1 MSQSFDDKDSASSW
15 EQPAPEGEITYYTL
29 EITTNMTRLGPALIE
44 RCVQVGL
51 VSPTRPSSEPA
62 RYSSGDIMRLRKVR
76 RLIQE
81 LGLNWAGVEIVVR
94 LTDELEALKAELAR
108 LRR

>member
-1 MSQSFDDKDSASSW
+1 MSQFYDDKDASFND
-15 EQPAPEGEITYYTL
+15 QTAPDGEVTYYTL
-29 EITTNMTRLGPALIE
+29 EIITSLTRLGPTIIE

-51 VSPTRPSSEPA
+51 VRPTRPSTEPA
-62 RYSSGDIMRLRKVR
+62 RYSTVDIARLRKVR

-94 LTDELEALKAELAR
+94 LTDELETLKAELEL

>member
-1 MSQSFDDKDSASSW
+1 MSQFFNDRDASNSG
-15 EQPAPEGEITYYTL
+15 QPETELTYYTL
-29 EITTNMTRLGPALIE
+29 EITTGMTRLGPAIIE

-51 VSPTRPSSEPA
+51 VRPTRPATEEA
-62 RYSSGDIMRLRKVR
+62 RYSSLDIARLRKVR

-81 LGLNWAGVEIVVR
+81 LGLNWAGVEVVVR
-94 LTDELEALKAELAR
+94 LTDELETLRAELER

>member
-1 MSQSFDDKDSASSW
+1 MSQFYDDKEAAPTQ
-15 EQPAPEGEITYYTL
+15 QPAPDGEVTYYTL
-29 EITTNMTRLGPALIE
+29 EITTSLTQLGPTLID

-51 VSPTRPSSEPA
+51 VRPSRPSSEPA
-62 RYSSGDIMRLRKVR
+62 RYSPGDIARLRKVR

-81 LGLNWAGVEIVVR
+81 LGLNWAGVEVVVR
-94 LTDELEALKAELAR
+94 LTDELEALRGELER

>member
-1 MSQSFDDKDSASSW
+1 MSQFYDDKEAASS
-15 EQPAPEGEITYYTL
+15 EQLAPESEGTYYTL
-29 EITTNMTRLGPALIE
+29 EITTTMTRLGPSIIE

-51 VSPTRPSSEPA
+51 VRPSRPSSEPA
-62 RYSSGDIMRLRKVR
+62 RYSSVDITRLRKVR

-81 LGLNWAGVEIVVR
+81 LGLNWAGVEVVVR
-94 LTDELEALKAELAR
+94 LTDELETLRAELER

>member
-1 MSQSFDDKDSASSW
+1 MSQFYDDQEAASTGQSAPDA
-15 EQPAPEGEITYYTL
+15 EVTYYTL
-29 EITTNMTRLGPALIE
+29 EITTGLTHLGPTIIE

-51 VSPTRPSSEPA
+51 VQPVRPASEPA
-62 RYSSGDIMRLRKVR
+62 RYSPGDIARLRKVR

-81 LGLNWAGVEIVVR
+81 LGLNWAGVEVVVR
-94 LTDELEALKAELAR
+94 LTDELEALRAELER